1 MYKRIAIII
10 TLILALALGILLWST
25 ISEEQKQNEIQNEM
39 DDATRPLLVKKQEIK
54 QQIEDLD
61 KKYEV
66 IEAPKATMQVVFTGL
81 EADVYNI
88 CYPIMKKFGYTG
100 ILAISLTQL
109 PGMDGCMSLEQFKE
123 MIADGWEICIKWDAD
138 KAVKSW
144 WPQLQKQIE
153 QLGFKSCPVVYFTT
167 GTYKSSL
174 DAQLTDMGFTVV
186 VHHGEDN
193 KPLIQTEYE
202 EGLWHL
208 GSVGLMG
215 EKPYARFQEA
225 IYQIG
230 NITYLVGFE
239 LEDEMYNE
247 GAFLSMLSYFDG
259 HTANQELI
267 VSSDMK
273 EVRQDYLEQS
283 EAYQQARKAEYEQAR
298 AILEA
303 ELAEVEAEISKV
315 EVK

>member
-1 MYKRIAIII
+1 M
-10 TLILALALGILLWST
+10 
-25 ISEEQKQNEIQNEM
+25 
-39 DDATRPLLVKKQEIK
+39 
-54 QQIEDLD
+54 
-61 KKYEV
+61 
-66 IEAPKATMQVVFTGL
+66 
-81 EADVYNI
+81 
-88 CYPIMKKFGYTG
+88 
-100 ILAISLTQL
+100 AISLTQL
-109 PGMDGCMSLEQFKE
+109 PGMNGLMSLEQFKE
-123 MIADGWEICIKWDAD
+123 MIADGWDICIKWDAD
-138 KAVKSW
+138 KAVNSW
-144 WPQLQKQIE
+144 WPQLQTQIE
-153 QLGFKSCPVVYFTT
+153 QLGFESCPVVYFTT

-193 KPLIQTEYE
+193 KPLIQSSHE

-215 EKPYARFQEA
+215 EKPKLRLTEA
-225 IYQIG
+225 IDQVG

-239 LEDEMYNE
+239 LEDEMYRE
-247 GAFLSMLSYFDG
+247 RSFLSMLSYFDAYV
-259 HTANQELI
+259 ANQELI
-267 VSSDMK
+267 VSSDMA